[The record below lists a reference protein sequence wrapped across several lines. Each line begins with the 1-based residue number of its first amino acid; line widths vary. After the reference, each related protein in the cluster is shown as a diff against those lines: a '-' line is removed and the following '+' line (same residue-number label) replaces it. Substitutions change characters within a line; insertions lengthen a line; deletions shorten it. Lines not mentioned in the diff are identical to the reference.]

1 MSKESISL
9 IPSDKPEVK
18 KITVDF
24 NALLLEGLNN
34 RPDIERAKLDLAN
47 YKIRVKYS
55 RNQLL
60 PDLQLSVTYYTTGQG
75 GVLYDYLKSPI
86 DPTFNIETD
95 LIEIAR
101 RSIWGSMDDV
111 FTNLYKN
118 YNISL
123 RLQIPLSFTKEKAEL
138 AQAKINLR
146 RSLLSLKNVENT
158 IHSEVREVIKE
169 LEANAKL
176 VEADRIALELQGQ
189 RLRAEEKRLNVGL
202 STNFIVL
209 DYQRQYANAETQAL
223 RSVIDYNMTLAKIN
237 KTMARTFKAYDIK
250 FKDLLEK

>member
-1 MSKESISL
+1 
-9 IPSDKPEVK
+9 V
-18 KITVDF
+18 
-24 NALLLEGLNN
+24 A
-34 RPDIERAKLDLAN
+34 
-47 YKIRVKYS
+47 
-55 RNQLL
+55 
-60 PDLQLSVTYYTTGQG
+60 
-75 GVLYDYLKSPI
+75 GVFFDYLKSPV
-86 DPTFNIETD
+86 DPDFNIDTD
-95 LIEIAR
+95 FVEVGR
-101 RSIWGSMDDV
+101 RSLWGSMDDV
-111 FTNLYKN
+111 FSNLYKN

-123 RLQIPLSFTKEKAEL
+123 RLRIPLMFKKEKAEL

-146 RSLLSLKNVENT
+146 RSLLNLKNVENT

-223 RSVIDYNMTLAKIN
+223 RSVIDYNMTLARIN
-237 KTMARTFKAYDIK
+237 RTLGRTLKAYDIK
-250 FKDLLEK
+250 FKDLVEK